1 VGYSDISALAAGC
14 AVLGVGGGGNAE
26 TGGWAARHQLGEGG
40 QVPLLRVADLTAD
53 DLVLPLGAIGAPTI
67 SQEMIPSG
75 QEPIRVRDAVEERLG
90 RRVTAVMASEIGG
103 SNGVRALGWAH
114 LLGVPLLDADGI
126 GRAFPEITMNAMEV
140 RGVLPGLVVISDVQG
155 NRSVIEPISADW
167 GERLA
172 RASSVASG
180 ASALLSAYV
189 MNGDVAR
196 DSVVGG
202 SVSRALEIGTLLTSA
217 DASVDALVELLDGHL
232 AVEGKLVE
240 LERVNSGG
248 FVRGSAVIAGT
259 GAFAG
264 RMVRMGIQNENLLL
278 MEDGLCIAS
287 TPDLIVALDSES
299 GGALGTD
306 ELQYGQRLSLIVWPC
321 DPIWRTE
328 DGLRRTG
335 PAAFGYDVEYVPIE
349 ERVQTS
355 VH

>member
-1 VGYSDISALAAGC
+1 M
-14 AVLGVGGGGNAE
+14 
-26 TGGWAARHQLGEGG
+26 RHQLGENGA
-40 QVPLLRVADLTAD
+40 VRLLDVRDLTAD
-53 DLVLPLGAIGAPTI
+53 DLVLPIGAIGAPTI

-75 QEPIRVRDAVEERLG
+75 QEPLRVREAVEERLG
-90 RRVTAVMASEIGG
+90 RPVTALMASEIGG

-114 LLGVPLLDADGI
+114 LLGLPLLDADGI

-140 RGVLPGLVVISDVQG
+140 QGVTPGVIVVADVQG
-155 NRSVIEPISADW
+155 NRSVIEPITADW

-180 ASALLSAYV
+180 ASALLAAYV
-189 MNGDVAR
+189 MTGDVAR
-196 DSVVGG
+196 ESVVAGT
-202 SVSRALEIGTLLTSA
+202 VTRALEIGALLTGP
-217 DASVDALVELLDGHL
+217 DAGVVALVELLGGHL
-232 AVEGKLVE
+232 AIEGKLVE
-240 LERVNSGG
+240 LERTNSGG
-248 FVRGSAVIAGT
+248 FVRGSAVVSGT

-299 GGALGTD
+299 GAALATD

-321 DPIWRTE
+321 DPVWRTE
-328 DGLRRTG
+328 EGLRRTG

-349 ERVQTS
+349 ERVRAAS
-355 VH
+355 AA